1 MTDPRNWGERLTSYL
16 AEFINLLFTAFS
28 LAIFG
33 RVIMS
38 WISPSGENSITQ
50 FLDQITEP
58 ILAPIRKV
66 VPPLGMFDLTPMIA
80 LIVLQM
86 IRPHIINLIQGGV

>member
-1 MTDPRNWGERLTSYL
+1 LTSYL
-16 AEFINLLFTAFS
+16 AEFINLLFTALS

>member
-1 MTDPRNWGERLTSYL
+1 MTSYL
-16 AEFINLLFTAFS
+16 AQFINLLFTALS

-38 WISPSGENSITQ
+38 WISPNGEDNISQ

-58 ILAPIRKV
+58 ILAPIRKI

-86 IRPHIINLIQGGV
+86 VRPHIVNIVHGGF

>member
-1 MTDPRNWGERLTSYL
+1 MTNTFLVQ
-16 AEFINLLFTAFS
+16 FINLLFTALS

-38 WISPSGENSITQ
+38 WISPQGDDPLTN

-58 ILAPIRKV
+58 ILSPIRSV

-80 LIVLQM
+80 LVVLNI
-86 IRPHIINLIQGGV
+86 IRPVIVGILGGI

>member
-1 MTDPRNWGERLTSYL
+1 LTSYL
-16 AEFINLLFTAFS
+16 AQFINLLFTALS

-38 WISPSGENSITQ
+38 WISPNGEDNISQ

-58 ILAPIRKV
+58 ILAPIRKI

-86 IRPHIINLIQGGV
+86 VRPHIVNLIHGGF

>member
-1 MTDPRNWGERLTSYL
+1 
-16 AEFINLLFTAFS
+16 
-28 LAIFG
+28 
-33 RVIMS
+33 MS
-38 WISPSGENSITQ
+38 WISPNGEDNISQ

-58 ILAPIRKV
+58 ILAPIRKI

-86 IRPHIINLIQGGV
+86 VRPHIVNLVHGGF

>member
-1 MTDPRNWGERLTSYL
+1 MTSYL
-16 AEFINLLFTAFS
+16 AQFINLLFTALS

-38 WISPSGENSITQ
+38 WISPNGEDNISQ

-58 ILAPIRKV
+58 ILAPIRKI

-86 IRPHIINLIQGGV
+86 VRPHIVNLIHGGF

>member
-1 MTDPRNWGERLTSYL
+1 MTSYL
-16 AEFINLLFTAFS
+16 AEFINLLFTALS

-86 IRPHIINLIQGGV
+86 IRPYIVNLIQGGV

>member
-16 AEFINLLFTAFS
+16 AEFINLLFTALS

>member
-1 MTDPRNWGERLTSYL
+1 MTSYL
-16 AEFINLLFTAFS
+16 AEFINLLFTALS

-86 IRPHIINLIQGGV
+86 IRPHIINLIQGGG

>member
-1 MTDPRNWGERLTSYL
+1 MTSYL
-16 AEFINLLFTAFS
+16 AEFINLLFTALS

>member
-1 MTDPRNWGERLTSYL
+1 MTSYL
-16 AEFINLLFTAFS
+16 AQFINLLFTALS

-38 WISPSGENSITQ
+38 WISPNGDDNISQ

-58 ILAPIRKV
+58 ILAPIRKI

-86 IRPHIINLIQGGV
+86 VRPHIVNLIHGGF